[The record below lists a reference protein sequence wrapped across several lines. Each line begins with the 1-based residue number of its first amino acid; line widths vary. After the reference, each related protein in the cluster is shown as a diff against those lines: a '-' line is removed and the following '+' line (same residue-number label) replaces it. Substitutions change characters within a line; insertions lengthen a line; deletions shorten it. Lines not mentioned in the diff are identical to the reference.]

1 MENSTYGIERRW
13 RYADRNFLIV
23 LCCNAFLATCLDS
36 FLLYLLRQR
45 NGKRPDL
52 IIVYCFVVSC
62 LISSASRIPT
72 FTVRYWM
79 SFIEPYYIPA
89 WQCISYHLYFPVIG
103 VGTDMVTI
111 TIALCSFERYC
122 YFMNRTL
129 YESIFK
135 KCTVGRVMS
144 FTCLIALAD
153 LGVCTYLACRKTHEP
168 VLALCIRAQ
177 VTSKKYYK
185 IYALHT
191 IIITSISA
199 LLYVATLLAQIM
211 VRRRQGIAD
220 ITLASMRYRRD
231 MQIFKSI
238 LLVFTCNVFTQVLP
252 WICIYWK
259 INTNRY
265 DWIDKSMRILENLF
279 LSLSALVYMCIHPD
293 ISDQIKRLRPFRY
306 YFKTSDDVLSL
317 SAKLRRRY

>member
-1 MENSTYGIERRW
+1 
-13 RYADRNFLIV
+13 
-23 LCCNAFLATCLDS
+23 
-36 FLLYLLRQR
+36 
-45 NGKRPDL
+45 
-52 IIVYCFVVSC
+52 
-62 LISSASRIPT
+62 
-72 FTVRYWM
+72 
-79 SFIEPYYIPA
+79 
-89 WQCISYHLYFPVIG
+89 
-103 VGTDMVTI
+103 
-111 TIALCSFERYC
+111 
-122 YFMNRTL
+122 
-129 YESIFK
+129 
-135 KCTVGRVMS
+135 MS

-265 DWIDKSMRILENLF
+265 DWIDK
-279 LSLSALVYMCIHPD
+279 
-293 ISDQIKRLRPFRY
+293 Y

-317 SAKLRRRY
+317 SAKLRRRRTIISSVVKVIPKQETCFHRDHLYFAFCMLGKHMSV